1 MYMNEQ
7 CHQFSWKKEVSYTKC
22 PAAITSKQFAEC
34 VAKLLQSLG
43 ENLKNKTKRKE
54 EEEEEKQGAE
64 Y

>member
-1 MYMNEQ
+1 V
-7 CHQFSWKKEVSYTKC
+7 VSYTKC